1 MLRTHRYGDQGN
13 LGGQDH
19 LKDHVDEATSKRK
32 GEPEKTPLKTRS
44 DALLS
49 LRLTRSLNISIFL

>member
-19 LKDHVDEATSKRK
+19 LEDHVDEATSKRK
-32 GEPEKTPLKTRS
+32 GEQGKTPKNSS
-44 DALLS
+44 DALWSFL
-49 LRLTRSLNISIFL
+49 LTP